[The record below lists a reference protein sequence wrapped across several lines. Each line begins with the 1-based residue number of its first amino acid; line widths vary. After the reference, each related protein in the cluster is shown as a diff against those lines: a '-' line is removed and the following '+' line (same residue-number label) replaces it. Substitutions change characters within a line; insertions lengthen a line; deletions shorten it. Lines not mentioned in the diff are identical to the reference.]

1 MNMAQ
6 ECSSK
11 IAENEIKLQSNAAE
25 IYSQITV
32 KKLGNYIVNLSQI
45 TE

>member
-1 MNMAQ
+1 MNIAQ

-11 IAENEIKLQSNAAE
+11 IAEDEIKLQSNAAE
-25 IYSQITV
+25 IYSQITL
-32 KKLGNYIVNLSQI
+32 KKLGNYSVSLCQI